1 MNTHQTKIAE
11 PVLSPKRINDK
22 ANILESLLNKSIS
35 KQKDPYKMQIVIE
48 RTKFPG
54 AVIAKAILQLMPRYG
69 IQPRKYLTPLRELL
83 DKKISPDE
91 TEQFETDLDVEENSE
106 YDDQRS
112 MTRVFKA
119 VASEKNLSITILG
132 VAAKQ
137 SRNGSIAKSYFD
149 HELSAGKMLK
159 DGVIDFKEINK
170 YPTVNADDK
179 LFYIIN
185 EYQGLP
191 GLSFDGKLI
200 PVKEALPYIIQT
212 GDGVERIEDL
222 DSTGKS
228 KGFYLKSLKTGVV
241 LQEKNA
247 KGKIISIDIK
257 DMIEIQKLDYS
268 TGNIGT
274 RFTCPISLKVT
285 EICGGF
291 KIRVNGKV
299 DADFVDGG
307 EIITNNEAVI
317 VKAQSGSSILALK
330 DITASSVIR
339 SKLISE
345 KGTITIERELID
357 SQLSAPKIIFEK
369 SKGLV
374 TNTRFESQRLTLKGN
389 YFSSDNIIY
398 FGNSLFVEEIEA
410 RKALSSARAKQ
421 QALENNEKMAAGQL
435 QLELKRMARLA
446 AENQKIV
453 QPVKALIMAVKTK
466 DYKKI
471 YQQIEAITQ
480 QDESEEKT
488 ETKAALNLKNI
499 FETMENAPAGIEVCK
514 KKEAQ
519 LLKDLDGIK
528 QQMTR
533 MELTIE
539 GTLRSGASI
548 KIFCGIQDDEDLAEP
563 DFILEPDTADT
574 KYIMAK
580 CAYSPGKGFEMIQ

>member
-1 MNTHQTKIAE
+1 MNIRESKTAA
-11 PVLSPKRINDK
+11 PALSPKRITDK
-22 ANILESLLNKSIS
+22 ANILESVLNKSIS
-35 KQKDPYKMQIVIE
+35 KQKDPYKMQVVID
-48 RTKFPG
+48 RVKFPD
-54 AVIAKAILQLMPRYG
+54 AVITKAILQLMPRYS
-69 IQPRKYLTPLRELL
+69 IQPRKYLTPLRGLL
-83 DKKISPDE
+83 EKKISPDE
-91 TEQFETDLDVEENSE
+91 TEKFETDLDVEEASE
-106 YDDQRS
+106 YDDDRS
-112 MTRVFKA
+112 LTRIFEA
-119 VASEKNLSITILG
+119 VASEKNLIITILG
-132 VAAKQ
+132 VPAKQ
-137 SRNGSIAKSYFD
+137 SRNGAIAKSYFD

-170 YPTVNADDK
+170 YPIVNADDK
-179 LFYIIN
+179 LFYITN
-185 EYQGLP
+185 EIQGTP
-191 GLSFDGKLI
+191 GFSFDGKLME
-200 PVKEALPYIIQT
+200 VKEAQPYIIHT

-228 KGFYLKSLKTGVV
+228 RGFYLKSNKTGVV
-241 LQEKNA
+241 LQEKNS

-257 DMIEIQKLDYS
+257 DMIEINKLDYS

-291 KIRVNGKV
+291 KIRVNGRV

-317 VKAQSGSSILALK
+317 IKAQSGSSILALK
-330 DITASSVIR
+330 DITASSVIH

-345 KGTITIERELID
+345 RGTIIIDRELMD

-374 TNTRFESQRLTLKGN
+374 TNTRFESQDLTLKGC

-435 QLELKRMARLA
+435 QLELKRLARHA
-446 AENQKIV
+446 AEDPGLV
-453 QPVKALIMAVKTK
+453 EGVKGLIMAVKTK
-466 DYKKI
+466 DYKTI
-471 YQQIEAITQ
+471 YQQIEAIIQ
-480 QDESEEKT
+480 KDEQNERD

-499 FETMENAPAGIEVCK
+499 FETMENAPAAIEVCK
-514 KKEAQ
+514 KKEQ
-519 LLKDLDGIK
+519 RLKDDIAAIK
-528 QQMTR
+528 QQMAR
-533 MELTIE
+533 MALTIE

-548 KIFCGIQDDEDLAEP
+548 KIFCGIQDDEDPVEP
-563 DFILEPDTADT
+563 DFILESDTTDT

-580 CAYSPGKGFEMIQ
+580 CSYSPGKGFEMIQ